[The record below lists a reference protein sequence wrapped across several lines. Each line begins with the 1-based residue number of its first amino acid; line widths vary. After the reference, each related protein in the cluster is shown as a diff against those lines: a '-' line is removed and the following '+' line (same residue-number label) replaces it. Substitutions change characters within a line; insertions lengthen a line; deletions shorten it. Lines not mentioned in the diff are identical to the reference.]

1 MIFLPNHRTSNTTLF
16 ETTYVAGTGL
26 VLDIWNYR
34 TPLHVTSLD
43 TLSMASMVV
52 ATSLPED
59 TAMYVNEVDGSPEV
73 SSYRL

>member
-1 MIFLPNHRTSNTTLF
+1 MIFLPNHRTSSITLF
-16 ETTYVAGTGL
+16 ESTYVAGTGL

-34 TPLHVTSLD
+34 TPLYVTSLD

-73 SSYRL
+73 S